1 MKAALVLSLMILVP
15 TGHAA
20 SAAQRDVPDYADI
33 DVVAVTPRS
42 TTVKPYVLAI
52 FTKEQQ
58 QRLATASS
66 RKNDSQ
72 AKTLG
77 LSGQ

>member
-20 SAAQRDVPDYADI
+20 SAAQRDVSDYADI
-33 DVVAVTPRS
+33 DVVAVAPRS
-42 TTVKPYVLAI
+42 GAVKPYVLAI

-58 QRLATASS
+58 QRLAAASA
-66 RKNDSQ
+66 RKSSQ
-72 AKTLG
+72 AKGLG
-77 LSGQ
+77 SFR

>member
-20 SAAQRDVPDYADI
+20 SAAQADALNYADI
-33 DVVAVTPRS
+33 DVVSVAPRS
-42 TTVKPYVLAI
+42 AAVKPYVLAI

-58 QRLATASS
+58 QRLATAAI
-66 RKNDSQ
+66 RKSGPQ
-72 AKTLG
+72 AKDLA
-77 LSGQ
+77 LARQ

>member
-20 SAAQRDVPDYADI
+20 SAAQRDVSDYADI
-33 DVVAVTPRS
+33 DVVSVAPRS
-42 TTVKPYVLAI
+42 SAVKPYVLAI

-58 QRLATASS
+58 QRLAAASA
-66 RKNDSQ
+66 RKSSQ
-72 AKTLG
+72 AKGLG
-77 LSGQ
+77 LFR

>member
-20 SAAQRDVPDYADI
+20 SAAQRDASDYADI
-33 DVVAVTPRS
+33 DVVSVAPRS
-42 TTVKPYVLAI
+42 ASIKPYVLAI

-58 QRLATASS
+58 QRLAAASV
-66 RKNDSQ
+66 RKSSQ
-72 AKTLG
+72 AKGLG
-77 LSGQ
+77 LFR